1 MSMLNQCHSEA
12 EKAIM
17 ADKVG
22 VGSLAILRMYTR
34 RGSVLK
40 FINIRILV
48 PRDDQT

>member
-22 VGSLAILRMYTR
+22 VGSRCRKPCNSENVYSSGQCAEVHQYSNTC
-34 RGSVLK
+34 S
-40 FINIRILV
+40 
-48 PRDDQT
+48 